1 MLSTRTAPIAN
12 RTILINIKI
21 IENSCDRLFVCA
33 LILQKIWAVDGNLYW
48 PLVSFSKQFLLI
60 KTGVI
65 IPVVLSINQSRFF
78 ENLLLVKDS

>member
-33 LILQKIWAVDGNLYW
+33 LILQKIWAVDGK
-48 PLVSFSKQFLLI
+48 PLLAF
-60 KTGVI
+60 G
-65 IPVVLSINQSRFF
+65 
-78 ENLLLVKDS
+78 